1 MPMSPGDM
9 ETDSKTF
16 RGRTLEAVLPQIKR
30 ELGPDAIVLRRR
42 EGLAGGVGGFF
53 QRSFVEVEA
62 RGPLP
67 GESRL
72 ETRNDRATAE
82 GLRAPAIQAL
92 VEQAAPFADAL
103 ARADESVAERAS
115 DVLLSAARGGAVATA
130 PARARAG
137 LYGPQPNLAPEPGA
151 EDDVAEVLARSE
163 PPRYDATG
171 SQELGG
177 PGIPPARLVAP
188 GRHAT
193 SVAEVPVAPGRHGAP
208 VAEVLVAP
216 PVAPGRPA
224 AADAAEQ
231 RLVAS
236 GLSAGL
242 AADVVGEAV
251 AHGLPFAPPR
261 GFKKLVRGALA
272 RRLPVMADLG
282 PDRRVIAIAG
292 AGGAGKTALIGGL
305 AAAYAAAD
313 HEVVVVALA
322 SRDGG
327 CAAAAALEPLGVSV
341 IAAGDAAQAAR
352 RLRHREP
359 LITLIDTPALGA
371 GDARAATAL
380 APELRALGCT
390 EVHLAL
396 PATVSAAAADELS
409 AALAPLG
416 LTHLALTHADQTARP
431 GAPLELAVRTRRPL
445 SYVATRDAVA
455 PADPSA
461 LAAQLLP

>member
-1 MPMSPGDM
+1 MFPLVTESDV
-9 ETDSKTF
+9 KTY
-16 RGRTLEAVLPQIKR
+16 RGRTLEELLPQIRK

-62 RGPLP
+62 RSATP
-67 GESRL
+67 GEL
-72 ETRNDRATAE
+72 AHQPRNDRATTE

-103 ARADESVAERAS
+103 SRADSTVADRAS
-115 DVLLSAARGGAVATA
+115 DVLLAAARGSALATA
-130 PARARAG
+130 PAG
-137 LYGPQPNLAPEPGA
+137 LYGPQPTLPGPLEDAPSPTLD
-151 EDDVAEVLARSE
+151 DDVAEVLTRTA
-163 PPRYDATG
+163 PPEYAAAST
-171 SQELGG
+171 EL
-177 PGIPPARLVAP
+177 
-188 GRHAT
+188 
-193 SVAEVPVAPGRHGAP
+193 VPD
-208 VAEVLVAP
+208 VLVAP
-216 PVAPGRPA
+216 PVAPDRPA

-231 RLVAS
+231 RLVAA

-251 AHGLPFAPPR
+251 THGLPFATPR
-261 GFKKLVRGALA
+261 NFKKLVRGALA
-272 RRLPVMADLG
+272 RRLPVMSDLG
-282 PDRRVIAIAG
+282 PDRRVIAVAG
-292 AGGAGKTALIGGL
+292 AGGSGKTALIGKL

-313 HEVVVVALA
+313 HEVVVVALG

-327 CAAAAALEPLGVSV
+327 CAAAAALEPLGISV
-341 IAAGDAAQAAR
+341 VAADDAAQAAR

-371 GDARAATAL
+371 GDARAAAAF
-380 APELRALGCT
+380 APELRALGAT

-396 PATVSAAAADELS
+396 PATVSAAAADELA

-416 LTHLALTHADQTARP
+416 LTHLALTQADQTARP

-445 SYVATRDAVA
+445 SYVVTRDEIA
-455 PADPSA
+455 PADPPT

>member
-1 MPMSPGDM
+1 MSDRRQLKTLDEMPMSRSDM
-9 ETDSKTF
+9 ETDVKTF
-16 RGRTLEAVLPQIKR
+16 RGRTLEALLPQIKQ

-62 RGPLP
+62 RRPLP
-67 GESRL
+67 VEGEL
-72 ETRNDRATAE
+72 ETRNDRATME

-92 VEQAAPFADAL
+92 VEQAAPFANAL
-103 ARADESVAERAS
+103 ARADDTVSDRAS
-115 DVLLSAARGGAVATA
+115 DVLLAAARGSAVAS
-130 PARARAG
+130 AG
-137 LYGPQPNLAPEPGA
+137 LYGPQPNFVADPFDAAGL
-151 EDDVAEVLARSE
+151 EDDIAEVVGRTE
-163 PPRYDATG
+163 PPRYDA
-171 SQELGG
+171 
-177 PGIPPARLVAP
+177 PVP
-188 GRHAT
+188 
-193 SVAEVPVAPGRHGAP
+193 EVV
-208 VAEVLVAP
+208 VAP

-251 AHGLPFAPPR
+251 AHGLPFAAPR
-261 GFKKLVRGALA
+261 GFKKLVRSALA

-292 AGGAGKTALIGGL
+292 AGGAGKTALIGRL
-305 AAAYAAAD
+305 ASAYAAAD

-380 APELRALGCT
+380 AAELRALGCT

-396 PATVSAAAADELS
+396 PATVSAAAADEIS

-445 SYVATRDAVA
+445 SYVATRDEVA
-455 PADPSA
+455 PADPAA